1 MCQGAAHFFAMTRR
15 ATGSRVERLE
25 ELKGL
30 LKARDHS
37 TAEGLAAELGISRRT
52 LHRDLAILRDSGV
65 PIEAE
70 RGRGGGMRLHPNWAL
85 GRIYFSTAEAID
97 LLLSIAIAEQVN
109 SPVLLR
115 HLAGIRRKIVAAF
128 GETHQTRIRSLRKR
142 ILLGPP
148 ASDRVVASSR
158 AAPPRPLAGLA
169 EAFLNE
175 RCAVI
180 EYVDRNGA
188 TTSREI
194 EPQFLYLS
202 MPIWYLLA
210 WDRLRG
216 AVRHFR
222 ADRIR
227 SVTTLQTTFRL
238 ADPRPYVEEIEL
250 RLAEL

>member
-1 MCQGAAHFFAMTRR
+1 MGTRTAGARLT
-15 ATGSRVERLE
+15 RLE

-30 LKARDHS
+30 LKAREHS
-37 TAEGLAAELGISRRT
+37 TAEALAAELGVSRRT
-52 LHRDLAILRDSGV
+52 LHRDLAILRDSGLPV
-65 PIEAE
+65 EAA

-85 GRIYFSTAEAID
+85 GRIYFSAAEAID
-97 LLLSIAIAEQVN
+97 LLLRIAIAEQVN

-115 HLAGIRRKIVAAF
+115 QLAGIRRKIVAAF
-128 GETHQTRIRSLRKR
+128 GETHQVRIRALRKR

-148 ASDRVVASSR
+148 ASERVVASCR
-158 AAPPRPLAGLA
+158 AAPRRPLTGLA

-175 RCAVI
+175 RCVVI

-202 MPIWYLLA
+202 MPVWYLLA

-227 SVTTLQTTFRL
+227 SVAALQTSFRL
-238 ADPRPYVEEIEL
+238 GDPRPYVEEIEL
-250 RLAEL
+250 GLAEL

>member
-1 MCQGAAHFFAMTRR
+1 MGTRT
-15 ATGSRVERLE
+15 AGSRLARLE

-30 LKARDHS
+30 LKAREYS
-37 TAEGLAAELGISRRT
+37 TAAGLAEELGVSRRT

-85 GRIYFSTAEAID
+85 GRMQLSAAEAID

-109 SPVLLR
+109 SPVLLGQ
-115 HLAGIRRKIVAAF
+115 LAGIRRKVVAAF
-128 GETHQTRIRSLRKR
+128 GETQQARIRVLRKR

-148 ASDRVVASSR
+148 ASERVAASYR
-158 AAPPRPLAGLA
+158 AVPRRLLAGLGD
-169 EAFLNE
+169 AFLNA
-175 RCAVI
+175 RCVVV

-188 TTSREI
+188 ITSREI
-194 EPQFLYLS
+194 EPQFLYL
-202 MPIWYLLA
+202 MLPAWYLLA

-227 SVTTLQTTFRL
+227 SVTPLETNFRV
-238 ADPRPYVEEIEL
+238 ADSRPYVEEIEL
-250 RLAEL
+250 QMAEL

>member
-1 MCQGAAHFFAMTRR
+1 MGRRTAGARLA
-15 ATGSRVERLE
+15 RLE
-25 ELKGL
+25 QLKGL

-37 TAEGLAAELGISRRT
+37 TAEALAAELGVSRRT
-52 LHRDLAILRDSGV
+52 LHRDLAILRDSGIPV
-65 PIEAE
+65 EAA

-85 GRIYFSTAEAID
+85 GRIYFSAAEAID
-97 LLLSIAIAEQVN
+97 LLLSLAIAEQVN

-115 HLAGIRRKIVAAF
+115 QLAGIRRKIVAAF
-128 GETHQTRIRSLRKR
+128 GDTHQARIRALRKR

-148 ASDRVVASSR
+148 ASDRVAASYR
-158 AAPPRPLAGLA
+158 AGPSRPLTRLA

-175 RCAVI
+175 RCVVI

-202 MPIWYLLA
+202 MPVWYLLA

-227 SVTTLQTTFRL
+227 GVTPVETGFRL
-238 ADPRPYVEEIEL
+238 ADPRPFVEEIEL

>member
-1 MCQGAAHFFAMTRR
+1 MSHFFGMGIR
-15 ATGSRVERLE
+15 AAASRLDRLE

-37 TAEGLAAELGISRRT
+37 TAEALAAELGVSRRT
-52 LHRDLAILRDSGV
+52 LHRDLAILRDSGT

-85 GRIYFSTAEAID
+85 GRISLSAVEAVD
-97 LLLSIAIAEQVN
+97 LLLSIAIAEQVH
-109 SPVLLR
+109 SPLLLR
-115 HLAGIRRKIVAAF
+115 QLAGIRRKIVAAF
-128 GETHQTRIRSLRKR
+128 GESHQRRIRALRKR

-148 ASDRVVASSR
+148 ASDQVVSSYR
-158 AAPPRPLAGLA
+158 ATPQRPVAGLA

-180 EYVDRNGA
+180 EYVDRNGV

-194 EPQFLYLS
+194 EPQFLYLT
-202 MPIWYLLA
+202 MPGWSLLVLG
-210 WDRLRG
+210 RLRG

-222 ADRIR
+222 VDRIR
-227 SVTTLQTTFRL
+227 GVTTLQTGFRP
-238 ADPRPYVEEIEL
+238 ADSRPYVAEIEL

>member
-1 MCQGAAHFFAMTRR
+1 MGVRAA
-15 ATGSRVERLE
+15 GSRLERLE

-37 TAEGLAAELGISRRT
+37 TAEGLAAELGVSRRT
-52 LHRDLAILRDSGV
+52 LHRDLAILRESGL
-65 PIEAE
+65 PIESE
-70 RGRGGGMRLHPNWAL
+70 RGRGGGMRVHPNWAL
-85 GRIYFSTAEAID
+85 GRISFSAAEAID
-97 LLLSIAIAEQVN
+97 LLLSLAIAEQLN

-115 HLAGIRRKIVAAF
+115 HLAGVRRRIVAAF
-128 GETHQTRIRSLRKR
+128 AESHQARIRGLRKR

-148 ASDRVVASSR
+148 ASDRAAASYR
-158 AAPPRPLAGLA
+158 AAVPRPLAGLA
-169 EAFLNE
+169 DAFLSE

-180 EYVDRNGA
+180 EYVDRNGVP
-188 TTSREI
+188 TSREI

-210 WDRLRG
+210 WDRLRE

-227 SVTTLQTTFRL
+227 SVTVLEAGFRV

-250 RLAEL
+250 RRAEL

>member
-1 MCQGAAHFFAMTRR
+1 MRSRTAA
-15 ATGSRVERLE
+15 SRLGRLE

-30 LKARDHS
+30 LKARSHS
-37 TAEGLAAELGISRRT
+37 TAEELAAELAVSRRT
-52 LHRDLAILRDSGV
+52 LHRDLAILRDSGLA
-65 PIEAE
+65 IEAA

-85 GRIYFSTAEAID
+85 GRMQLSAAEAID
-97 LLLSIAIAEQVN
+97 VLLSIAIAEQVG

-115 HLAGIRRKIVAAF
+115 HLAAIRRKIVAAF
-128 GETHQTRIRSLRKR
+128 GETHQATIRALRKR

-148 ASDRVVASSR
+148 ASDQVAASYR
-158 AAPPRPLAGLA
+158 ASPLRPLAGLA
-169 EAFLNE
+169 EAFLNT
-175 RCAVI
+175 RCVVI
-180 EYVDRNGA
+180 DYVDRNGA
-188 TTSREI
+188 TTLREI

-202 MPIWYLLA
+202 MPVWYLLA

-227 SVTTLQTTFRL
+227 RVTPVDSTFRV
-238 ADPRPYVEEIEL
+238 ADQRPYVEEIEL

>member
-1 MCQGAAHFFAMTRR
+1 MAYFFAMGTR
-15 ATGSRVERLE
+15 ATASRLERLE

-37 TAEGLAAELGISRRT
+37 TAESLALDLGISRRT
-52 LHRDLAILRDSGV
+52 LHRDLAILRDGGL

-85 GRIYFSTAEAID
+85 GRISFSVAEAID
-97 LLLSIAIAEQVN
+97 LLLSIAIAEQLN

-115 HLAGIRRKIVAAF
+115 HLGGIRRKIVAAF
-128 GETHQTRIRSLRKR
+128 GETHQRRIRALRKR

-148 ASDRVVASSR
+148 ASDRVVASYR
-158 AAPPRPLAGLA
+158 AAAPRPLAALA

-175 RCAVI
+175 RCVVI
-180 EYVDRNGA
+180 EYIDRNGA
-188 TTSREI
+188 ITSREI

-202 MPIWYLLA
+202 LPIWYLLA

-227 SVTTLQTTFRL
+227 SVTPGRTSFRV

>member
-1 MCQGAAHFFAMTRR
+1 MSTR
-15 ATGSRVERLE
+15 ATASRLERLE

-30 LKARDHS
+30 LKARDHA
-37 TAEGLAAELGISRRT
+37 TAEALAAELGVSRRT
-52 LHRDLAILRDSGV
+52 LHRDLAILRDSGL

-85 GRIYFSTAEAID
+85 GRLYFSAAEAID

-115 HLAGIRRKIVAAF
+115 QLAGIRRKIVGAF
-128 GETHQTRIRSLRKR
+128 GETQQPRIRALRKR

-148 ASDRVVASSR
+148 ASDQVVASYR
-158 AAPPRPLAGLA
+158 AAPPRPLTTLA
-169 EAFLNE
+169 DAFLNE
-175 RCAVI
+175 RCVAI
-180 EYVDRNGA
+180 EYVDRKGA
-188 TTSREI
+188 TTSREV

-202 MPIWYLLA
+202 MPVWYLLA
-210 WDRLRG
+210 WDQLRG

-227 SVTTLQTTFRL
+227 SVTPLQTSFRL

>member
-1 MCQGAAHFFAMTRR
+1 MGTRAA
-15 ATGSRVERLE
+15 GSRLDRLE

-37 TAEGLAAELGISRRT
+37 TAEALAAELGISRRT
-52 LHRDLAILRDSGV
+52 LHRDLAILRDGGL
-65 PIEAE
+65 PIETA

-85 GRIYFSTAEAID
+85 GRIYFSAAEAID

-115 HLAGIRRKIVAAF
+115 QLAGIRRKLVAAF
-128 GETHQTRIRSLRKR
+128 GETHQARIRALRKR

-148 ASDRVVASSR
+148 ASDRLVASYR
-158 AAPPRPLAGLA
+158 AAPPPRPLTRLA

-175 RCAVI
+175 RCVVI

-202 MPIWYLLA
+202 MPVWYLLA

-216 AVRHFR
+216 AIRHFR

-227 SVTTLQTTFRL
+227 SVTPVQTSFRL
-238 ADPRPYVEEIEL
+238 ADPRPYVEEIEV

>member
-1 MCQGAAHFFAMTRR
+1 MTHFRVMGTR
-15 ATGSRVERLE
+15 ATASRLERLE
-25 ELKGL
+25 QLKGL

-37 TAEGLAAELGISRRT
+37 TAEALAADLGVSRRT
-52 LHRDLAILRDSGV
+52 LHRDLAILRDSGI
-65 PIEAE
+65 PIEAA

-85 GRIYFSTAEAID
+85 GRIYFSAAEAID

-115 HLAGIRRKIVAAF
+115 HLTGIRRKIVAAF
-128 GETHQTRIRSLRKR
+128 GETHQVRIRALRKR

-148 ASDRVVASSR
+148 ATDAVAASYR
-158 AAPPRPLAGLA
+158 AASPGSLSGLA

-175 RCAVI
+175 RCAAI

-188 TTSREI
+188 ATSREI

-202 MPIWYLLA
+202 LPVWYLLA

-222 ADRIR
+222 TDRIR
-227 SVTTLQTTFRL
+227 SVTPLETRFRL

>member
-1 MCQGAAHFFAMTRR
+1 MD
-15 ATGSRVERLE
+15 RLE

-30 LKARDHS
+30 LRARDHS
-37 TAEGLAAELGISRRT
+37 TADALAAELGVSRRT
-52 LHRDLAILRDSGV
+52 LHRDLAILRDSGL

-97 LLLSIAIAEQVN
+97 LLLSIAIAEQVS

-115 HLAGIRRKIVAAF
+115 QLAGIRRKIVAAF
-128 GETHQTRIRSLRKR
+128 GETHQVRIRALRKR

-148 ASDRVVASSR
+148 ASDRVVASCR
-158 AAPPRPLAGLA
+158 AAPPRPLTGLA

-175 RCAVI
+175 RCVVI

-202 MPIWYLLA
+202 MPVWYLLA

-227 SVTTLQTTFRL
+227 SVTALQTSFCL
-238 ADPRPYVEEIEL
+238 GDPRPYVEEIEL
-250 RLAEL
+250 GLAEL

>member
-1 MCQGAAHFFAMTRR
+1 MGTR
-15 ATGSRVERLE
+15 ATASRLDRLE

-52 LHRDLAILRDSGV
+52 LHRDLAILRDSGL

-85 GRIYFSTAEAID
+85 GRIYFSAAEAID

-109 SPVLLR
+109 SPFLLR
-115 HLAGIRRKIVAAF
+115 QLAGIRRKIVAAF
-128 GETHQTRIRSLRKR
+128 GETHQARIRGLRKR

-148 ASDRVVASSR
+148 ASGRVLASYPG
-158 AAPPRPLAGLA
+158 APARPLTGLG

-175 RCAVI
+175 RCVVI

-202 MPIWYLLA
+202 MPVWYLLA

-216 AVRHFR
+216 AIRHFR
-222 ADRIR
+222 PDRIR
-227 SVTTLQTTFRL
+227 SVTPVQTSFRL
-238 ADPRPYVEEIEL
+238 ADPRPYVEEIEV

>member
-1 MCQGAAHFFAMTRR
+1 MGTRTAGARL
-15 ATGSRVERLE
+15 ERLE

-37 TAEGLAAELGISRRT
+37 TAEALAEELGISRRT
-52 LHRDLAILRDSGV
+52 LHRDLAILRDGGV
-65 PIEAE
+65 AIESA

-85 GRIYFSTAEAID
+85 GRMQLSAAEAID

-115 HLAGIRRKIVAAF
+115 QLAGIRRKIVAAF
-128 GETHQTRIRSLRKR
+128 GESQQTRIRALRKR

-148 ASDRVVASSR
+148 ASDTVAASYR
-158 AAPPRPLAGLA
+158 ATPRRFLTGLA
-169 EAFLNE
+169 DAFLNA
-175 RCAVI
+175 RCVVV
-180 EYVDRNGA
+180 EYADRNGA
-188 TTSREI
+188 ITSREI
-194 EPQFLYLS
+194 EPQFLYL
-202 MPIWYLLA
+202 MLPAWYLLA

-227 SVTTLQTTFRL
+227 SVTPLEAGFRL

-250 RLAEL
+250 QMAEL

>member
-1 MCQGAAHFFAMTRR
+1 MASR
-15 ATGSRVERLE
+15 ATASRLERLE

-37 TAEGLAAELGISRRT
+37 TADALAAELGVSRRT
-52 LHRDLAILRDSGV
+52 LHRDLAILRDSGL

-85 GRIYFSTAEAID
+85 GRISLSAVEAVD
-97 LLLSIAIAEQVN
+97 LLLSIAIAEQVH

-115 HLAGIRRKIVAAF
+115 QLAGIRRKIVAAF
-128 GETHQTRIRSLRKR
+128 GESHQPRIRALRKR

-148 ASDRVVASSR
+148 ASDQVVSSYR
-158 AAPPRPLAGLA
+158 AAPPRPLTGLA

-175 RCAVI
+175 RCVVI

-188 TTSREI
+188 ITLREI

-202 MPIWYLLA
+202 LPVWYLLA

-222 ADRIR
+222 IDRIR
-227 SVTTLQTTFRL
+227 KVTTLQTGFRPTH
-238 ADPRPYVEEIEL
+238 PRPYVEEIEL

>member
-1 MCQGAAHFFAMTRR
+1 MGTRTAGARLT
-15 ATGSRVERLE
+15 RLE

-30 LKARDHS
+30 LKAREHS
-37 TAEGLAAELGISRRT
+37 TAEALAAELGVSRRT
-52 LHRDLAILRDSGV
+52 LHRDLAILREGGLPV
-65 PIEAE
+65 EAA

-85 GRIYFSTAEAID
+85 GRIYFSAAEAID
-97 LLLSIAIAEQVN
+97 LLLSLAIAEQVN

-115 HLAGIRRKIVAAF
+115 QLAGIRRKIVAAF
-128 GETHQTRIRSLRKR
+128 GEAHQARIRALRKR

-148 ASDRVVASSR
+148 ASDRVAASYGAGPS
-158 AAPPRPLAGLA
+158 RPLTGLA
-169 EAFLNE
+169 EAFLDE
-175 RCAVI
+175 RCVVI

-202 MPIWYLLA
+202 LPVWYLLA

-227 SVTTLQTTFRL
+227 SVTRVETGFRL
-238 ADPRPYVEEIEL
+238 ADPRPFVEEIEL